1 MMFNVF
7 SILYLLFSETKV
19 NGVRAK
25 IRQQIISL
33 EKSEVFVTLP
43 LFGIPEA
50 YLCTNIKNRL
60 YG

>member
-25 IRQQIISL
+25 IRQQIIPS
-33 EKSEVFVTLP
+33 K
-43 LFGIPEA
+43 
-50 YLCTNIKNRL
+50 K
-60 YG
+60 

>member
-1 MMFNVF
+1 MMFNAF

-19 NGVRAK
+19 NGVYAK